1 MSRSPTTAKR
11 RVILGRRC
19 RIHRAAELGCVTGR
33 PVEIVA
39 LRIGDD
45 AQVRSGTVIYTNTTI
60 GHRFETG
67 HNVVIREENTI
78 GDDVSIW
85 SNSTVDYG
93 CTIGHGVRIHTNVY
107 VAQFT
112 TIEDEVFLAPGVATA
127 NDPHPI
133 CTKCMKGPTL
143 KRRCR
148 IGVNATIL
156 SHITI
161 GEGALVGAG
170 SVVTRDVPPGAVV
183 FGNPAEIRKHV
194 DELTCPFDLIVP
206 YIDGLDVLTREK
218 RDRVAP

>member
-1 MSRSPTTAKR
+1 
-11 RVILGRRC
+11 VLGRRC
-19 RIHRAAELGCVTGR
+19 RIDHTAELGCVTGR
-33 PVEIVA
+33 PIEIAA

-45 AQVRSGTVIYTNTTI
+45 ARVRSGTVIYTNTTI

-67 HNVVIREENTI
+67 HNVVVREENTI

-85 SNSTVDYG
+85 NNSTVDYG

-156 SHITI
+156 SHLTI

-183 FGNPAEIRKHV
+183 FGNPAKIRKHV
-194 DELTCPFDLIVP
+194 DELTCPFDLVVP
-206 YIDGLDVLTREK
+206 YVDGLDVLTREK
-218 RDRVAP
+218 RGRVAP